1 MEISDS
7 SVRRSLT
14 AVCTRHWMK
23 FPHRKLKGGDAC
35 PVDWTVHYDK
45 QITCGIDGF
54 YINDTDNYMGIIY
67 KKQHNQ
73 KVLHIPLNFLYAQW
87 QSELR
92 KEIVQAIQSLKS
104 NHSTMLWLFIR

>member
-1 MEISDS
+1 MEIPDS

-45 QITCGIDGF
+45 QITCDIDVF

-67 KKQHNQ
+67 KKQRNQ
-73 KVLHIPLNFLYAQW
+73 KVLHIPLNFLYEQW

-92 KEIVQAIQSLKS
+92 KEIV
-104 NHSTMLWLFIR
+104 LFM